1 MTTQSAPSS
10 NVSSEPS
17 RTPARDRVLRIS
29 FLIVVGVLLVLFIGI
44 QFIPVNRTNPPVT
57 TQLKWDSPQTQA
69 LTRRACMDCHS
80 DETGWLWYS
89 YVAPAS
95 WLIYYDVQRGRS
107 ELNLSSVAASG
118 QARGAPISQ
127 SNDLAYR
134 LGQML
139 AGGGRP
145 GEPGRLP
152 EGQFQPPSGGQQPPR
167 GQFPSGGRSP
177 AGRIRE
183 QIESGQMPP
192 ATYTM
197 IHPDAKLTDA
207 ERQQLVQGLAATLG
221 QTAP

>member
-1 MTTQSAPSS
+1 MTTQSAPTS
-10 NVSSEPS
+10 NATPEPS
-17 RTPARDRVLRIS
+17 RTPSRGRGLRIS
-29 FLIVVGVLLVLFIGI
+29 LLIVVGVLLVLFIGI

-69 LTRRACMDCHS
+69 VARRACMDCHS
-80 DETGWLWYS
+80 DETRWFWYS

-95 WLIYYDVQRGRS
+95 WLIYCDVQRGRS

-118 QARGAPISQ
+118 QARGAPISP

-152 EGQFQPPSGGQQPPR
+152 EGQSQPPSGGQQPPR

-207 ERQQLVQGLAATLG
+207 ERQLLVQGLAATLG
-221 QTAP
+221 QPAP